1 MRDFALK
8 LKFHSTHQPVRGGFA
23 GTNLVPKLRAPSP
36 ARPATPPSEI
46 SHVTTILHLIC
57 GVGLLTPW
65 SVLRAGK
72 MSEQSLK
79 TAIEEQIQGKAPED
93 VLELVLD
100 TLPVKKDDFAE
111 LEPYTELKSLT
122 LNSCGLTSL
131 EGFPAM
137 PKLVRLE
144 LSDNL
149 ISEGLECLQDSSLV
163 LLRSLSLANN
173 KIATLD
179 ALEPLGSL
187 PNLRDL
193 DLFNCAVTETDNYRT
208 EVFNMLPVL
217 KYLDGFDIDDNE
229 KEDEE
234 DDDDGDESDL
244 LNSEDGEEDYDEY
257 EGEGEY
263 DDSDGQFGEEGEAFG
278 EDEIEEGEQ
287 YFDEGE
293 EEYEGEA
300 DGFGEEDDDED
311 GDDGP
316 TAKRAKR

>member
-1 MRDFALK
+1 MR
-8 LKFHSTHQPVRGGFA
+8 
-23 GTNLVPKLRAPSP
+23 
-36 ARPATPPSEI
+36 RPALRCLLWWSG
-46 SHVTTILHLIC
+46 LDC
-57 GVGLLTPW
+57 GNLPFLLLPLLYVYTRVFLTYRPTG
-65 SVLRAGK
+65 RA
-72 MSEQSLK
+72 
-79 TAIEEQIQGKAPED
+79 
-93 VLELVLD
+93 LE
-100 TLPVKKDDFAE
+100 
-111 LEPYTELKSLT
+111 
-122 LNSCGLTSL
+122 
-131 EGFPAM
+131 
-137 PKLVRLE
+137 RLE

-149 ISEGLECLQDSSLV
+149 ISEGRECLQDSSLV

-278 EDEIEEGEQ
+278 EDEIEEEL
-287 YFDEGE
+287 
-293 EEYEGEA
+293 
-300 DGFGEEDDDED
+300 
-311 GDDGP
+311 
-316 TAKRAKR
+316 

>member
-1 MRDFALK
+1 
-8 LKFHSTHQPVRGGFA
+8 
-23 GTNLVPKLRAPSP
+23 
-36 ARPATPPSEI
+36 
-46 SHVTTILHLIC
+46 
-57 GVGLLTPW
+57 
-65 SVLRAGK
+65 

-311 GDDGP
+311 GDDGRDHLEGAAAAGLDDVELDEHYEP
-316 TAKRAKR
+316 EESLEV